1 MSIDTTLSEETTTVP
16 VSTLDE
22 GASPSGSDKK
32 KPKKNPKPLRLLV
45 HPALMETKEVEALA
59 AKGHTV
65 VNMSEVTGDEF
76 DLILG
81 ANCWRMTSVLIKHLQ
96 VAVKSAREVK
106 YKKPTPKEG
115 AE

>member
-1 MSIDTTLSEETTTVP
+1 MSIDTTLSAETTTAP
-16 VSTLDE
+16 VSTPIE
-22 GASPSGSDKK
+22 GASLSGSDKK

-81 ANCWRMTSVLIKHLQ
+81 PQCWHMDARLIKHLD
-96 VAVKSAREVK
+96 VAVKGKRAIK
-106 YKKPTPKEG
+106 YPPKEKQ
-115 AE
+115 

>member
-81 ANCWRMTSVLIKHLQ
+81 PQCWHMDARLIKHLD
-96 VAVKSAREVK
+96 VAVKGKRAIK
-106 YKKPTPKEG
+106 YPPKEKK
-115 AE
+115 